1 MIVKARYGIT
11 FAKLNSTYEFEIV
24 NSTSMSWRGGIY
36 FFNSVFIFKLF
47 FYLNKYCLI
56 YKTILSFNKCII
68 IQKEI

>member
-36 FFNSVFIFKLF
+36 FFNSVRKI
-47 FYLNKYCLI
+47 N
-56 YKTILSFNKCII
+56 
-68 IQKEI
+68 